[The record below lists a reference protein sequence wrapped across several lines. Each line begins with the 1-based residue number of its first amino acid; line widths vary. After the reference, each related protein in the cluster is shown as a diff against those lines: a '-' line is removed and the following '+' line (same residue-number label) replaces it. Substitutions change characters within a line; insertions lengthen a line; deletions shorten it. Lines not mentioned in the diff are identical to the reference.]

1 MIENLTVNEINLVSG
16 GWGGGGDKDK
26 PDELRPSPVTQSDGT
41 DSHSGGGGSYGG
53 GCQIVGGLTGAFLG
67 GLTGAAV
74 GSMAAPPAGTV
85 AGAVMGAV
93 AGASANKTC
102 KDITSGQ

>member
-16 GWGGGGDKDK
+16 GWGGEDRDDR
-26 PDELRPSPVTQSDGT
+26 PDEALPTPVTRNDGT
-41 DSHSGGGGSYGG
+41 DSSSGHGGSYGG

-67 GLTGAAV
+67 GVTGAAV
-74 GSMAAPPAGTV
+74 GSFAAPPAGTI

-102 KDITSGQ
+102 KDVTSGQ